1 MFFKKKF
8 FDKSWNFD
16 NARFL
21 ELSERARKLAR
32 NKWKWKQMGNIEITL
47 FKSASKK
54 EVREFI
60 NKFSIFVNSWLDV
73 KGSLQILEKQTKN
86 PYMKKIIKEMKTNID
101 YGISISETMIQY
113 PKVFDNLIVS
123 LLAIW
128 EQSWKLWSIL
138 NKLDNTLRDSLE
150 LKSKIKWAMI
160 YPTALLWLTIIMVT
174 VMMIFIVPK
183 VSQSFENTGH
193 ALPGLTQKVVWVSR
207 WLWGLTETKKI
218 VLWNT
223 MEGIERD
230 KKWVPKVNV
239 LDKDEKSKL
248 KWGEVC
254 MIDKWFFVPKPDA
267 EINPSTLKIDKKDLT
282 RWEKL
287 FIWTI
292 SITDKK
298 KWFFGN
304 FISWI
309 TGTPVASPEYSCWV
323 PWKWRK
329 SIIYIFIFIYII
341 KFFYKKTEI
350 WKTTVWRLATHM
362 PVFWRMIRQSNIVY
376 FIQSFTILL
385 NSWVLLLESL
395 KLSSL
400 VVPNILYKREIMRI
414 KNEVETGLSISKS
427 IWLNLEY
434 EASVYLNDLFPE
446 DFAYIVNTWEET
458 WTLVD
463 SLERI
468 GDNYNRELKRY
479 VANMSAM
486 MEPFI
491 IVIVWALVWVIVV
504 AIMLPFFAMWEV
516 AKDL

>member
-1 MFFKKKF
+1 MFFRKKF
-8 FDKSWNFD
+8 FDKYWKFD
-16 NARFL
+16 NTRFL
-21 ELSERARKLAR
+21 ELWEKAKKLIK
-32 NKWKWKQMGNIEITL
+32 NKWKGKPMQDIEITL
-47 FKSASKK
+47 FKSVWKK
-54 EVREFI
+54 EVWSFI
-60 NKFSIFVNSWLDV
+60 NKFSIFINSWLDV

-86 PYMKKIIKEMKTNID
+86 PYMKKIIKEMKINID
-101 YGISISETMIQY
+101 YGISLSETMIQY

-150 LKSKIKWAMI
+150 LRWKIKWAMI

-183 VSQSFENTGH
+183 VSESFENTWH
-193 ALPGLTQKVVWVSR
+193 ALPLLTQKVVWVSR

-218 VLWNT
+218 VLWDN
-223 MEGIERD
+223 MKGIERD
-230 KKWVPKVNV
+230 KKWIPKVEW
-239 LDKDEKSKL
+239 LDEEAKSKL
-248 KWGEVC
+248 KWWETC
-254 MIDKWFFVPKPDA
+254 MIDKWFLVPKPDA

-282 RWEKL
+282 WWEHL
-287 FIWTI
+287 FIWKI
-292 SITDKK
+292 SIKDKK
-298 KWFFGN
+298 KWFFWN
-304 FISWI
+304 LISWI
-309 TGTPVASPEYSCWV
+309 TWIKAAKPEYSCSV
-323 PWKWRK
+323 SWKWYMAL
-329 SIIYIFIFIYII
+329 IYIVLFLFVM
-341 KFFYKKTEI
+341 KLFKKTEI
-350 WKTTVWRLATHM
+350 WRITIWWIAAHM
-362 PVFWRMIRQSNIVY
+362 PVFWIMVRQSNIVY

-414 KNEVETGLSISKS
+414 KNEVETWLSISKS

-434 EASVYLNDLFPE
+434 EVSVYLNDLFPE

-458 WTLVD
+458 GTLVD
-463 SLERI
+463 SLDRI
-468 GDNYNRELKRY
+468 WENYNRELKRY

-491 IVIVWALVWVIVV
+491 IVIVWALVWIIVV
-504 AIMLPFFAMWEV
+504 AIMLPFFKMWEV